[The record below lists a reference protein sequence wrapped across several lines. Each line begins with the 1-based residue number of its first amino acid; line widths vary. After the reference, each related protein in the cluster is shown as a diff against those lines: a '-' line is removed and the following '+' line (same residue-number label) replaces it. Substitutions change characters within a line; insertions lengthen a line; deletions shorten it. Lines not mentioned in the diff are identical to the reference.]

1 MIETRAGVHC
11 PGNYYFRGLDI
22 DKLWQICLADTNEI
36 LTEVKGSYMK
46 KIVSVVMLVAVMV
59 VSTLAFVRTASAEE
73 VKMVGSISKIEMA
86 ADGNSA
92 AAVLKDNKTGES
104 VKIIIS
110 DELTLDKLKDK
121 RIVEGD
127 EIRCKFEKVDGKNN
141 SKMFKKTA
149 GC

>member
-1 MIETRAGVHC
+1 
-11 PGNYYFRGLDI
+11 
-22 DKLWQICLADTNEI
+22 
-36 LTEVKGSYMK
+36 MK
-46 KIVSVVMLVAVMV
+46 RIVSVLMLVALMV
-59 VSTLAFVRTASAEE
+59 VSTLAFVQNASAEE

-86 ADGNSA
+86 ADGKSA
-92 AAVLKDNKTGES
+92 TAILKDNKTEES
-104 VKIIIS
+104 VTIIVS
-110 DELTLDKLKDK
+110 DELTLDKFKDK

>member
-1 MIETRAGVHC
+1 
-11 PGNYYFRGLDI
+11 
-22 DKLWQICLADTNEI
+22 
-36 LTEVKGSYMK
+36 
-46 KIVSVVMLVAVMV
+46 MLVALMV
-59 VSTLAFVRTASAEE
+59 VSTCVFARPASAEE

-86 ADGNSA
+86 ADGKSA
-92 AAVLKDNKTGES
+92 TAILKDNKSGES
-104 VKIIIS
+104 VMILVT
-110 DELTLDKLKDK
+110 DELTLDKFNDK

>member
-1 MIETRAGVHC
+1 M
-11 PGNYYFRGLDI
+11 F
-22 DKLWQICLADTNEI
+22 
-36 LTEVKGSYMK
+36 
-46 KIVSVVMLVAVMV
+46 
-59 VSTLAFVRTASAEE
+59 VSTLALVRTASAEE

-92 AAVLKDNKTGES
+92 TAILKDNKSGES
-104 VKIIIS
+104 VNIIIT
-110 DELTLDKLKDK
+110 DELTLDKFKDK

>member
-1 MIETRAGVHC
+1 
-11 PGNYYFRGLDI
+11 
-22 DKLWQICLADTNEI
+22 
-36 LTEVKGSYMK
+36 MK

-59 VSTLAFVRTASAEE
+59 VSTLAFVRPASAEE

-86 ADGNSA
+86 ADGKSA
-92 AAVLKDNKTGES
+92 TAILKDNKTGES
-104 VKIIIS
+104 VTILIT
-110 DELTLDKLKDK
+110 DELTLDKFNDK

>member
-1 MIETRAGVHC
+1 
-11 PGNYYFRGLDI
+11 
-22 DKLWQICLADTNEI
+22 
-36 LTEVKGSYMK
+36 MK
-46 KIVSVVMLVAVMV
+46 RIVSVVMLVAVMV

-73 VKMVGSISKIEMA
+73 VKMVGAISKIELA
-86 ADGNSA
+86 ADGKSA
-92 AAVLKDNKTGES
+92 TAILKDTKTEES
-104 VKIIIS
+104 VTILIT
-110 DELTLDKLKDK
+110 DELTLDKFKDK

>member
-1 MIETRAGVHC
+1 
-11 PGNYYFRGLDI
+11 
-22 DKLWQICLADTNEI
+22 
-36 LTEVKGSYMK
+36 MK
-46 KIVSVVMLVAVMV
+46 KIISFVMLIALMV
-59 VSTLAFVRTASAEE
+59 VSTCVFARPASAEE

-86 ADGNSA
+86 ADGKSA
-92 AAVLKDNKTGES
+92 TAILKDSKTGES
-104 VKIIIS
+104 VMILVT
-110 DELTLDKLKDK
+110 DELTLDKFNDK